1 MYFKS
6 TETFDQLRKNKL
18 VKEDALLFINSI
30 ASVSLNDEDRTRF
43 HHCFSHIQSQIVVE
57 VTEEEN
63 MSEEALIRKRE
74 TEGFSGM
81 FALDDY
87 GSGYNTEINL
97 LNLNPKYIKI
107 DLTIVR
113 DIDKDLISNNLFQIL
128 LSMHIKERLIL
139 LQRVL
144 KRKKN
149 FLKS

>member
-1 MYFKS
+1 M
-6 TETFDQLRKNKL
+6 
-18 VKEDALLFINSI
+18 
-30 ASVSLNDEDRTRF
+30 SLNDEDRERF
-43 HHCFSHIQSQIVVE
+43 HRYFSHIQSQIVVE

-97 LNLNPKYIKI
+97 LNLSPKYIKI

-113 DIDKDLISNNLFQIL
+113 NIDKDFDKQQLVSNIVEYAHQREGYIIAEGIETQEQMELLRQMDCDYAQGYLFSKPVAVKDFEKL
-128 LSMHIKERLIL
+128 
-139 LQRVL
+139 
-144 KRKKN
+144 
-149 FLKS
+149 F